1 MRGIL
6 YTILIILFTC
16 TVKAQETEVIERD
29 FIETRD
35 IRLKESL
42 LEIRGVATVPNVM
55 SSVGFRSTFKGIYD
69 VSAALTIRVAS
80 GFRLGVGFKNALIST
95 QERVQ
100 NLDTRMQ
107 LYTAYFKP
115 VYNHFHNER
124 SYSSFALNMG
134 YNNSFFTHLK
144 PLFSPIISKEYSSAV
159 IEPEYSINFAVEESF
174 TIGIYASYM
183 YMLTPY
189 NAVNIAMQDYTAAAT
204 AGANQGVG
212 ILHIGFCFYVGMGHR
227 FKPNLPE

>member
-6 YTILIILFTC
+6 YSILLALALRPAL
-16 TVKAQETEVIERD
+16 AQETEVIERD

-42 LEIRGVATVPNVM
+42 LELRGVAAVPNVM

-69 VSAALTIRVAS
+69 VSAALTIRIAR
-80 GFRLGVGFKNALIST
+80 GFRLGVGIKNALVST
-95 QERVQ
+95 AERVQ

-107 LYTAYFKP
+107 LYTGFVKP

-124 SYSSFALNMG
+124 SYSSFAVNIG

-144 PLFSPIISKEYSSAV
+144 PLFSPILSKEYNSV
-159 IEPEYSINFAVEESF
+159 VFEPEYSINFAVEENF
-174 TIGIYASYM
+174 TIGIYASYQ
-183 YMLTPY
+183 YMPTPY
-189 NAVNIAMQDYTAAAT
+189 NAVNIAMQDYTPSAT

-212 ILHIGFCFYVGMGHR
+212 ILNVGFCFYVGMGQR